1 MRKICARLSVLI
13 PSVLVKSKS
22 FDIVV
27 LDFLP
32 GPPRFF
38 RIGQIVA
45 NHAAP

>member
-1 MRKICARLSVLI
+1 MRKM
-13 PSVLVKSKS
+13 SVLVKSWS

-32 GPPRFF
+32 GLLRFA
-38 RIGQIVA
+38 RIDLGQIVA